1 MAERR
6 NKLDIVYDILK
17 AIQDKRGS
25 IKPTHLLYKSNLSHD
40 GMKRYIEELKA
51 GGMLTEEEEPK
62 TGKKKFLI
70 TEKGCKFLEEYNKVK
85 MFTESFGI

>member
-6 NKLDIVYDILK
+6 NRLDIIFDILK

-40 GMKRYIEELKA
+40 GMKRYIAELMESDMIGEE
-51 GGMLTEEEEPK
+51 GEPK
-62 TGKKKFLI
+62 TGKKKFTLS
-70 TEKGCKFLEEYNKVK
+70 EKGCKFLEEYGKVK
-85 MFTESFGI
+85 EFTDSFGL